1 MKYMSKTRRILEGL
15 AFVVVL
21 LTISGADSL
30 VNLILAEVPIR

>member
-15 AFVVVL
+15 VFVVVL

-30 VNLILAEVPIR
+30 VNLILA